1 MYDFF
6 CLLSFF
12 ISLNEQVMNPRR
24 KNTGQRR
31 KNPPRKEVRMRW
43 KEQVQE
49 APMKN
54 HKVNVRKWKEMR
66 AMEVMRLITMIWK
79 TNKTSAGPACSDIL
93 DLCKTAS
100 YSPKGHKTT
109 ENI

>member
-1 MYDFF
+1 MYEFF

-12 ISLNEQVMNPRR
+12 ISLNEQVMNRRR

-43 KEQVQE
+43 KEHVQE

-54 HKVNVRKWKEMR
+54 QKVNVRKSKEMR
-66 AMEVMRLITMIWK
+66 AMEVMRLTMIWT
-79 TNKTSAGPACSDIL
+79 TNKRSAGPACSDIL

>member
-6 CLLSFF
+6 GLLSFL
-12 ISLNEQVMNPRR
+12 SLNEQVMNPRR

-43 KEQVQE
+43 KEHVQE

-54 HKVNVRKWKEMR
+54 QKVNVRKSKEMR
-66 AMEVMRLITMIWK
+66 AMEVMRLTMIWT
-79 TNKTSAGPACSDIL
+79 TNKTSSDPACSDIL

>member
-31 KNPPRKEVRMRW
+31 KNPPRKEVRMWW
-43 KEQVQE
+43 KEQGQE
-49 APMKN
+49 ARMKK

-66 AMEVMRLITMIWK
+66 AMEVMRLTMIWT
-79 TNKTSAGPACSDIL
+79 TNKTSSGPACSDIL

>member
-1 MYDFF
+1 MIFF
-6 CLLSFF
+6 CLLLFF

-31 KNPPRKEVRMRW
+31 KNPPRKEVRIGW
-43 KEQVQE
+43 KEQGQE
-49 APMKN
+49 ARMKK